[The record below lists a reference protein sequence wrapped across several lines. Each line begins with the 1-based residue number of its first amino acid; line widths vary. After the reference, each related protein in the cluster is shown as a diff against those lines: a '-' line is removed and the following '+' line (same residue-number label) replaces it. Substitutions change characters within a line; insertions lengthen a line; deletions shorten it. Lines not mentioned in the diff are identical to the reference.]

1 MIKHISFI
9 GFGEAGWNFSAGLR
23 EVNPDL
29 RITAHDIRFPSDK
42 AARDKAAAL
51 NVTAVDAVDASIAEP
66 DMVLSFVVAK
76 ASVEVAAA
84 SAAVMR
90 EGQFYVDCNSTSP
103 QMKQRVEAAF
113 TGSKARMV
121 DSAVMSGLPGNRHLV
136 PMNLSG
142 PGADDAADML
152 NALGCVS
159 TAMGDVVGAA
169 SALKMMRSVMMKG
182 IDALLLECIQGA
194 RHYGAAESAL
204 ASMSDAYPGIDW
216 VARAPKSL
224 SRASEHAVRRASEMR
239 EVAETLRAVGVEPMM
254 AEATSRRIAEA
265 EGLIKTNEGKPFA
278 SLDELMGAMAKG
290 SSC

>member
-1 MIKHISFI
+1 MIKHIAFI

-29 RITAHDIRFPSDK
+29 RITAYDIRFPTDPD
-42 AARDKAAAL
+42 ARERAKAL
-51 NVTAVDAVDASIAEP
+51 NVTPVDAVDGSIAEP

-76 ASVEVAAA
+76 ASVEVAEA
-84 SAAVMR
+84 SARVMR
-90 EGQFYVDCNSTSP
+90 QGQFYVDCNSTSP
-103 QMKQRVEAAF
+103 QLKQKVEVALA
-113 TGSKARMV
+113 GSPAEMV

-142 PGADDAADML
+142 PAATKASELL
-152 NALGCVS
+152 NVLGCV
-159 TAMGDVVGAA
+159 TTPMGEVVGAA

-194 RHYGAAESAL
+194 RHYGAAEAAL
-204 ASMSDAYPGIDW
+204 ASMADAYPGTDW

-239 EVAETLRAVGVEPMM
+239 EVAETLRAVGVEPLM
-254 AEATSRRIAEA
+254 ALATSQRIAEA
-265 EGLIKTNEGKPFA
+265 EPLIKSNGGKTFA
-278 SLDELMGAMAKG
+278 SLDDLMAAMARED
-290 SSC
+290 